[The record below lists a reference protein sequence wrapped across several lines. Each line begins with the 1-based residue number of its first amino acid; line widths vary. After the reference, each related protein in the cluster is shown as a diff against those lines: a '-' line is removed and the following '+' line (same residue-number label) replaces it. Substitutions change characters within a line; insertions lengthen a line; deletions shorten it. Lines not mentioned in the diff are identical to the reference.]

1 MENQTDFGP
10 VDKFFSG
17 QTSRNVTN
25 FHNPGAG
32 YYEFSIASDT
42 RPLAYKRLC
51 DKCTKTLFFLPYFP
65 LNHVITGSIGS
76 CALRCRELSM
86 QPTFLIGPLK
96 FVTSRVDR
104 ETHERSFTA
113 KYFAGLRRD
122 RKFFGMTRLL

>member
-51 DKCTKTLFFLPYFP
+51 DKCTKTLFFFTIFSLKPRYNGFDRFMR
-65 LNHVITGSIGS
+65 S
-76 CALRCRELSM
+76 SM
-86 QPTFLIGPLK
+86 
-96 FVTSRVDR
+96 SRTLDA
-104 ETHERSFTA
+104 TNFSYRSPEIRYIA
-113 KYFAGLRRD
+113 S
-122 RKFFGMTRLL
+122 